1 MKLIHP
7 FNSISTIIQA
17 LFTIYNLK
25 HDITLEAHELRTHTH
40 HANYTPF
47 STKLIPPLQIHKAKA
62 EKARER
68 ILKEE
73 MDAKRAKTKAARE
86 RRQER
91 VVSKRNAQ
99 LGEEE
104 EPVKE

>member
-47 STKLIPPLQIHKAKA
+47 STKLIPPL
-62 EKARER
+62 
-68 ILKEE
+68 
-73 MDAKRAKTKAARE
+73 
-86 RRQER
+86 
-91 VVSKRNAQ
+91 
-99 LGEEE
+99 
-104 EPVKE
+104 